1 MVTEFLA
8 ERAARLRG
16 LRPQLTELP
25 ATDPVT
31 LRGAL
36 EHQLAACIAAG
47 KPAEEAPDL
56 LALAHYYPSWDQVLA
71 HGDELIDRDFERAA
85 DAIVDG
91 DLATLQQLLAT
102 RPDLPRAR
110 STYGHHQTLLQHVAA
125 NGIEITRQWQ
135 SPSNACELARA
146 LLAAG
151 AEPDAACNSYGG
163 DDTALTL
170 VCSSAHP
177 ALAGVQTELVTT
189 LCEGGASIDGPIG
202 DSAPLWTAAVW
213 GYGAAVDRLVAC
225 GARIDNLVLAAASG
239 DLERVRG
246 YFAPDG
252 SLPPPPALRMGA
264 RGKQLPAEHILE
276 YALIYA
282 AGLDRRDIVAFL
294 LTKQPDLSVT
304 EPVYSA
310 TALDLAQY
318 PHLAA
323 GRPAGNPAIVALLQ
337 REVPV
342 QSAP

>member
-1 MVTEFLA
+1 MVTEFLT
-8 ERAARLRG
+8 ERAARLRA

-25 ATDPVT
+25 PTDPVT

-47 KPAEEAPDL
+47 KPAEGAPEL
-56 LALAHYYPSWDQVLA
+56 LALAHYYPSWEDVLA
-71 HGDELIDRDFERAA
+71 HGEELIDRDFERAA

-102 RPDLPRAR
+102 RPELARAR

-135 SPSNACELARA
+135 SPANACELARV

-151 AEPDAACNSYGG
+151 AEPDAPCDSYGG
-163 DDTALTL
+163 DETALTL

-177 ALAGVQTELVTT
+177 ALAGVQADLAKT
-189 LCEGGASIDGPIG
+189 LCDGGARIDGPTG

-225 GARIDNLVLAAASG
+225 GARLDNLVLAAASG

-246 YFAPDG
+246 YFASDG
-252 SLPPPPALRMGA
+252 SLPPQPALQMGT

-282 AGLDRRDIVAFL
+282 ASLDRRDVVAFL
-294 LTKQPDLSVT
+294 LTKKPDLTVS
-304 EPVYSA
+304 EPVYNA
-310 TALDLAQY
+310 TALDVAQY

-337 REVPV
+337 P
-342 QSAP
+342 Q